1 MLVGSMTYGGLG
13 KRGPFG
19 APDFT
24 TFTDILHG
32 NPCVKNFCLRV
43 VDMSSP
49 AVLLFPHNG

>member
-19 APDFT
+19 ATDFT